1 MPRENATRLVVFDC
15 DGTLVDSQHHI
26 VATMEEAFAAIG
38 QAPPAPARVRHVI
51 GLSLGEAIAQLWP
64 EGGAEDLA
72 RVEAAYR
79 AAFFARRQRP
89 DHDEPL
95 YQGAR
100 ECIELL
106 EARGYLL
113 GIATGKARRG
123 LDATLGRHGLLERFV
138 TLQTADRAPGKPD
151 PTMLEWAMREAGA
164 EPSSTLLI
172 GDTSYDMEMAR
183 NAKVT
188 AIGVSW
194 GYHPPEVLA
203 RCGAHAVLDSF
214 DALAPLAADLLGGA
228 R

>member
-1 MPRENATRLVVFDC
+1 MPKENPARLVVFDC

-26 VATMEEAFAAIG
+26 VATMEEAFAAVG
-38 QAPPAPARVRHVI
+38 AAGPAPARVRHVI
-51 GLSLGEAIAQLWP
+51 GLSLGEAIARLWP
-64 EGGAEDLA
+64 EGEAEELA

-79 AAFFARRQRP
+79 AAFLARRQKP

-95 YQGAR
+95 YEGAR
-100 ECIELL
+100 ECIERL
-106 EARGYLL
+106 AAHGYLL

-123 LDATLGRHGLLERFV
+123 LDATLGRHGLLDRFV

-164 EPSSTLLI
+164 APATTLLI

-183 NAKVT
+183 NANVT
-188 AIGVSW
+188 AIGVAW
-194 GYHPPEVLA
+194 GYHEPEVLA
-203 RCGAHAVLDSF
+203 RSGARRVIDRF
-214 DALAPLAADLLGGA
+214 EALAPLVAELLGGA